1 MLVISR
7 RKVNVNCIITRKKVK
22 CIRLETQSNPNVLF
36 SLIVDIDECLTSQP
50 CHANATCNN
59 TVGSYLCSC
68 DLGYS
73 GDGMKCSGRNGVFSN
88 E

>member
-1 MLVISR
+1 MLVISW
-7 RKVNVNCIITRKKVK
+7 RKVNVNCIITRKKV
-22 CIRLETQSNPNVLF
+22 
-36 SLIVDIDECLTSQP
+36 
-50 CHANATCNN
+50 NATCNN